1 MQQTAQQIFAPEPT
15 LIVDDKA
22 KIMVVDNY
30 TLSMFQTCPA
40 KYKRRILQGWK
51 PKKQSGALGFG
62 QLLHLGL
69 EWWYRTHDK
78 EAAINAIVENW
89 PANHPDDDWRD
100 MQKCISVM
108 EEYIREYPS
117 ELWKVV
123 GAGTDNPML
132 EVSFTLPLVNEHG
145 EQLYT
150 YDGYAIQYGGIF
162 DLLLNFNGQMYVM
175 DHKTTTRMGDY
186 YFTQY
191 KPNNQIT
198 GYLWG
203 ASQLTSSRIGG
214 AFINAIGLY
223 KKSPT
228 KFKRHLT
235 MRQPDDFRN
244 WTRSVHH
251 ACNLIR
257 VAHNSNEFPQFTSAC
272 TLYGRCEFHDVHVM
286 SDNNQQER
294 YLELMY
300 DREHWDHEARG
311 AALNTERFTVESE

>member
-1 MQQTAQQIFAPEPT
+1 
-15 LIVDDKA
+15 
-22 KIMVVDNY
+22 MVVDNY

-40 KYKRRILQGWK
+40 KYKRRIVQGWK

-62 QLLHLGL
+62 QLLHLGI
-69 EWWYRTHDK
+69 ETWYRTHSL
-78 EAAINAIVENW
+78 EASITSIVENW
-89 PANHPDDDWRD
+89 PSNHPEDDWRD

-108 EEYIREYPS
+108 EEYVREYPS

-123 GAGTDNPML
+123 GIETETPML
-132 EVSFTLPLVNEHG
+132 EVSFTLPLVDEFG
-145 EQLYT
+145 QQLYT

-162 DLLLNFNGQMYVM
+162 DMLINFNGQMYVM
-175 DHKTTTRMGDY
+175 DHKTTTRLGQY
-186 YFTQY
+186 YFSQY

-203 ASQLTSSRIGG
+203 ASQLTSQRIGG

-223 KKSPT
+223 KKSAT
-228 KFKRHLT
+228 KFQRHLT
-235 MRQPDDFRN
+235 MRQADDFKN
-244 WTRSVHH
+244 WVRSVHH

-257 VAHNSNEFPQFTSAC
+257 VAHNSEQFPQFTSAC

-286 SDNNQQER
+286 SDNTQQER

-300 DREHWDHEARG
+300 DRERWDHEARG
-311 AALNTERFTVESE
+311 NAINSERFTVETE